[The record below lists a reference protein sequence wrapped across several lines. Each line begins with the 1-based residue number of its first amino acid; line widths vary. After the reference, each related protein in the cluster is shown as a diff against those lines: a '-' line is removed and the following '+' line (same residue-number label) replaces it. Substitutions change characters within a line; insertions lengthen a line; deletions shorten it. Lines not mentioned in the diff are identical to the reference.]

1 MGAVHKRPNGLICAG
16 SRVITIVAGSR
27 DFTDYIF
34 LKKVL
39 TALPWRIE
47 EVVSGGARG
56 ADTLGERYARE
67 NQILFTRF
75 PAKWD
80 LYGKRAGYLRNEEMA
95 RYSEAL
101 VVFRYPYSRGSAH
114 MLEIAK
120 RTTNIALIKDV
131 VLT

>member
-1 MGAVHKRPNGLICAG
+1 V
-16 SRVITIVAGSR
+16 
-27 DFTDYIF
+27 
-34 LKKVL
+34 
-39 TALPWRIE
+39 
-47 EVVSGGARG
+47 
-56 ADTLGERYARE
+56 
-67 NQILFTRF
+67 
-75 PAKWD
+75 
-80 LYGKRAGYLRNEEMA
+80 

>member
-1 MGAVHKRPNGLICAG
+1 V
-16 SRVITIVAGSR
+16 STIVAGSR
-27 DFTDYIF
+27 EFTDYIF

-39 TALPWRIE
+39 GALSWRIE
-47 EVVSGGARG
+47 ELV
-56 ADTLGERYARE
+56 
-67 NQILFTRF
+67 
-75 PAKWD
+75 
-80 LYGKRAGYLRNEEMA
+80 